1 MDTVGADYT
10 PAGGSAVL
18 VGVDS
23 TPASVNTALEAI
35 AGGTLPGQ
43 VPGLG
48 LIKAVASSEAAL
60 VAYEK
65 ANTAAVDALVAKLAA
80 TDFNTALTAA
90 STYDDKLAAIKTDAG
105 SATAA
110 KTGTVNQLNA
120 AVLDQTA
127 AVKLITDGLSAAD
140 KKLVA
145 AYDAAVAANAALKA
159 PVAADVGAAQGGLG
173 ADAGFTAALTEV
185 NKLTLSTG
193 PVTGLITAKD
203 APINLPRSGG
213 KSKFSRHAALSAER
227 QTIHSVLMAFSPGF
241 PC

>member
-1 MDTVGADYT
+1 M
-10 PAGGSAVL
+10 
-18 VGVDS
+18 
-23 TPASVNTALEAI
+23 
-35 AGGTLPGQ
+35 
-43 VPGLG
+43 
-48 LIKAVASSEAAL
+48 IKAVASSEAAL

-80 TDFNTALTAA
+80 TDFNTATKALTAA

-203 APINLPRSGG
+203 APINLPRSDG
-213 KSKFSRHAALSAER
+213 K
-227 QTIHSVLMAFSPGF
+227 T
-241 PC
+241 

>member
-1 MDTVGADYT
+1 M
-10 PAGGSAVL
+10 
-18 VGVDS
+18 
-23 TPASVNTALEAI
+23 
-35 AGGTLPGQ
+35 
-43 VPGLG
+43 
-48 LIKAVASSEAAL
+48 IKAVASSEAAL

-80 TDFNTALTAA
+80 TDFNTATKALTAA